1 VPSKAVVTTTTP
13 RRLSGVQEQ
22 IWFEHRNALEKNT
35 YNVPVVAYIK
45 GPLDTRALASALQGV
60 VARNPALRTVFLSD
74 EGRPEQV
81 IRPWAE
87 FRMRRLS
94 CPGDPAA
101 LSVTVKS
108 EATSPFDLEH
118 DLLFRA
124 TLISSAP
131 NTHVLVLVAHHVV
144 CDGWSMR
151 LILGQLEEAYRLHKN
166 NPTMLSGQE
175 NASADIQYLNIVA
188 EQRAIMGD
196 AAFVA
201 DARSFWTTELADCP
215 EPLQFGQRLAVS
227 GPALGQRL
235 VSTLPIAT
243 ISSVEQRSREYGCSK
258 FVLLLAAYY
267 LALARQAGQ
276 PDLVVGTPVSGR
288 VRPEWENAVGHF
300 VNMLPLRVAVQSNW
314 RMEDLLRVVSD
325 TVLDGLDYQSVPLAE
340 IVAWMEIPRQF
351 DEHPLFQAA
360 FSSRSEA
367 ALGGFKLD
375 GLDVTLETSH
385 AEGSTSPKFAIN
397 MEAVMLDDRFDIVLE
412 TSDRVLSPWQARC
425 LLETYSDLVQ
435 HFARVSRDTLLRDI
449 PLPDEHINMLMR
461 WSASEPAPD
470 TFPARLDDMLWNS
483 IGRQRSALAVIDHQ
497 GEHTY
502 AELGTLARDLG
513 EVLTGMGIAAGER
526 VAVGGERSA
535 SLIGAMLALWSR
547 DAVVVGI
554 APDSAP
560 VRLRQI
566 LADSD
571 VTAAIIPSEERSD
584 YIEAAG
590 FSPLSSHFSGLQ
602 LFIRS
607 DHRGRVP
614 DLPTVGRQSEELGAS
629 KPGAAYIIYTSG
641 STGVPKGVV
650 VGHASAALSVQA
662 TARIIGIDAGRRAV
676 QFAPLTF
683 DASIF
688 DIVGTLQAGG
698 TLCIVPRATRLDP
711 EKLLEFIAEKR
722 VHVAHVPPSLLSMAK
737 PRRIDTLATFCLGG
751 EAFAARLTEDW
762 AEAGVATFNVYGPT
776 EATILATAGLCS
788 VERQRSSPSM
798 GRPLTGYRAYILDD
812 QGLLAP
818 PGAPGELAIGGL
830 GLAFGYLNDPIRTAQ
845 KFLPDPFSPEPSAR
859 LYLTG
864 DVCEWDEEG
873 HLHFLGRRD
882 AQVQVRGHRVELN
895 EVTRVLESQDG
906 VRGAAVVAVGE
917 GNDRYLS
924 AYVVGEEIDVREL
937 RLELGRKL
945 PPYMVPSHIV
955 ATERLPVSANG
966 KVNSKALK
974 SGRPEPSATAAGQS
988 GQAAMRQAGS
998 TLADDGA
1005 LGRLTRLVTA
1015 CVPSDDLSADD
1026 DLFAVGLTS
1035 LHAVRLAGLIS
1046 HEFAVPF
1053 PVADLYAARTLEGVL
1068 YTIESDMRKAPHGPL
1083 VPLTGRSAGHAVYF
1097 VHPTS
1102 GTTHCYLAL
1111 ADVLAPAHRPI
1122 GVEYRPGAVTS
1133 AGVAPTSGTG
1143 LMKALTGSYANAIR
1157 DDTSGLIRLVGWS
1170 FGGIIAQE
1178 VACLLS
1184 EDGYR
1189 VQLALLDSRLPD
1201 QAMLTDAD
1209 RFDRQLA
1216 TLDSLAEVRASDTYD
1231 RRKAIF
1237 NEISAAVI
1245 GWRPRRF
1252 HGSALALAAEHGGG
1266 VQSLDDWQSA
1276 CDDLHT
1282 ASWAVGHFDILKRSM
1297 AVDLAQLLE
1306 GFWAVA

>member
-1 VPSKAVVTTTTP
+1 MPGKGTVTTTTP

-35 YNVPVVAYIK
+35 YNVPAVAYIQ
-45 GPLDTRALASALQGV
+45 GPLDARALASALHGV

-81 IRPWAE
+81 IRPRVK
-87 FRMRRLS
+87 FRMSRIS

-101 LSVTVKS
+101 LSAAV
-108 EATSPFDLEH
+108 EAEAMNPFDLEH

-131 NTHVLVLVAHHVV
+131 NTHVLVLMAHHVV
-144 CDGWSMR
+144 CDGWSIR
-151 LILGQLEEAYRLHKN
+151 LILGQLEEAYRSHIN
-166 NPTMLSGQE
+166 NPTMLSDQE
-175 NASADIQYLNIVA
+175 SASADIQYLNIVA

-196 AAFVA
+196 AAFIA

-215 EPLQFGQRLAVS
+215 EPLQFGQRLAVL
-227 GPALGQRL
+227 GPARGHRL
-235 VSTLPIAT
+235 VSALPTAT
-243 ISSVEQRSREYGCSK
+243 ISSMEQRSREYGCSR

-288 VRPEWENAVGHF
+288 VYPEWESVVGHF
-300 VNMLPLRVAVQSNW
+300 VNMLPLRVSVQGDW
-314 RMEDLLRVVSD
+314 RVEDLVRAVSD
-325 TVLDGLDYQSVPLAE
+325 AVLDGLDYQAVPLAE

-351 DEHPLFQAA
+351 DEHPLFQAT

-367 ALGGFKLD
+367 TLGGFKLD
-375 GLDVTLETSH
+375 GLEVTLETSH
-385 AEGSTSPKFAIN
+385 GEGSTSPKFAIN
-397 MEAVMLDDRFDIVLE
+397 VEAVMLDGRCDIILE
-412 TSDRVLSPWQARC
+412 TLDRVLSPWQARC

-435 HFARVSRDTLLRDI
+435 HFAHVSRDTLLRDI
-449 PLPDEHINMLMR
+449 PLPDEHIDMLMR

-470 TFPARLDDMLWNS
+470 TLPTRLDDMLWDR
-483 IGRQRSALAVIDHQ
+483 IWRQPSAIAVLDHQ

-513 EVLTGMGIAAGER
+513 EALTDMGLAAGER

-535 SLIGAMLALWSR
+535 SVIGAMLALWSMG
-547 DAVVVGI
+547 AIVVGI

-560 VRLRQI
+560 ARLRQV

-571 VTAAIIPSEERSD
+571 VTAAIIPSEERAD

-590 FSPLSSHFSGLQ
+590 FSPQSSHFSGLRF
-602 LFIRS
+602 FIRS
-607 DHRGRVP
+607 DRRGHVP
-614 DLPTVGRQSEELGAS
+614 DLPAVRRQSEELGAS

-662 TARIIGIDAGRRAV
+662 TARIIGIEAGSRAV

-683 DASIF
+683 DASMF

-698 TLCIVPRATRLDP
+698 TLCIAPQAARLDP
-711 EKLLEFIAEKR
+711 EKLLEFIEENR
-722 VHVAHVPPSLLSMAK
+722 VRVAHVPPSLLSMAK

-751 EAFAARLTEDW
+751 EAFAARLAQDW

-776 EATILATAGLCS
+776 EATILATAGLCR
-788 VERQRSSPSM
+788 VERQRSLPSV
-798 GRPLTGYRAYILDD
+798 GRPLAGYRAYILDD
-812 QGLLAP
+812 LGELAP

-830 GLAFGYLNDPIRTAQ
+830 GLAFGYLNDPMSTARR
-845 KFLPDPFSPEPSAR
+845 FLPDPFSPQPSAR

-873 HLHFLGRRD
+873 NLHFLGRRD

-917 GNDRYLS
+917 GDNRYLS
-924 AYVVGEEIDVREL
+924 AYVVGEKIDVRGL
-937 RLELGRKL
+937 RVELGRKL

-966 KVNSKALK
+966 KVNNKALM
-974 SGRPEPSATAAGQS
+974 SGGPEPSVTAAGQS
-988 GQAAMRQAGS
+988 GPAAMRQAGS
-998 TLADDGA
+998 ALADDSA
-1005 LGRLTRLVTA
+1005 LGRLARLARA
-1015 CVPSDDLSADD
+1015 CVPGDDLSVDD

-1053 PVADLYAARTLEGVL
+1053 PVADLYATRTLEGVL
-1068 YTIESDMRKAPHGPL
+1068 YAIGSDMPKSPHGPL
-1083 VPLTGRSAGHAVYF
+1083 VPLTGRSEGHAVYF

-1111 ADVLAPAHRPI
+1111 ADALAPAHRPI
-1122 GVEYRPGAVTS
+1122 GVEYRSGAVTS

-1189 VQLALLDSRLPD
+1189 VQLALLDSRVPD
-1201 QAMLTDAD
+1201 QAMLADAD

-1216 TLDSLAEVRASDTYD
+1216 TLDSLAEVRTSDTYD

-1237 NEISAAVI
+1237 NAISVAVI

-1266 VQSLDDWQSA
+1266 VRSLDDWQSA

-1282 ASWAVGHFDILKRSM
+1282 ASWAVGHFDILKRSR
-1297 AVDLAQLLE
+1297 AVNLAQLLE